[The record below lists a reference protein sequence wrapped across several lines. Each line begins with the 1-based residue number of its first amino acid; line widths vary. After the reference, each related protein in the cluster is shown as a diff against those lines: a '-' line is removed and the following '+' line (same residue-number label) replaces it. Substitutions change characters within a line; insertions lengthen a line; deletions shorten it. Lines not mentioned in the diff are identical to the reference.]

1 MKTEELAKGEKRV
14 YITPQLIVHGT
25 VEEITALQFVGGLVI
40 VGGVSMGRLMP
51 GATVRE

>member
-1 MKTEELAKGEKRV
+1 MYLQPFLGALFAAWLLGEQV
-14 YITPQLIVHGT
+14 TG
-25 VEEITALQFVGGLVI
+25 LQILGGAVI

>member
-1 MKTEELAKGEKRV
+1 MYLQPFLGAMFAALLLG
-14 YITPQLIVHGT
+14 
-25 VEEITALQFVGGLVI
+25 EEITALQFVGGLVI